1 MPGRRIQP
9 KLGYSHSSETHS
21 VSEATGQ
28 KATSASSASARDEHA
43 LQLYTPDEAAAL
55 LRLRPSWLKRKAS
68 GRAIP
73 CRFLGKHLRFSRS
86 DLETIA
92 QLDR

>member
-1 MPGRRIQP
+1 MPRRRLQQ
-9 KLGYSHSSETHS
+9 KMGSSHSSETHP
-21 VSEATGQ
+21 VSKTTSR
-28 KATSASSASARDEHA
+28 KVTSASSASAQDEHA

-86 DLETIA
+86 DLEMIA

>member
-1 MPGRRIQP
+1 MPRRRLQ
-9 KLGYSHSSETHS
+9 KNMGSSHNSETHP
-21 VSEATGQ
+21 VSETTSR
-28 KATSASSASARDEHA
+28 KVTSASSASARDEHA

-73 CRFLGKHLRFSRS
+73 CRFLGKHLRFSHS

>member
-1 MPGRRIQP
+1 MPRRHVQQ
-9 KLGYSHSSETHS
+9 KMGSSHSSEAQTAS
-21 VSEATGQ
+21 ATTRRRV
-28 KATSASSASARDEHA
+28 TSASSASARDEHA

-73 CRFLGKHLRFSRS
+73 CRFLGKHLRFSHS
-86 DLETIA
+86 DLETLA

>member
-1 MPGRRIQP
+1 MPRRRNQQKI
-9 KLGYSHSSETHS
+9 GSSHSNETQTASETTS
-21 VSEATGQ
+21 RKV
-28 KATSASSASARDEHA
+28 TSASSASTRDEHA
-43 LQLYTPDEAAAL
+43 PQLYTPDEAAAL

-86 DLETIA
+86 DLATIA
-92 QLDR
+92 QLER